1 MSAYF
6 LKHHQILIDRFT
18 YILIM
23 IILPKALFRMR
34 GGLLQL
40 VILAIT
46 FPIPKII
53 GYQTR
58 KTSGKLCTSKDQY
71 HD

>member
-1 MSAYF
+1 
-6 LKHHQILIDRFT
+6 
-18 YILIM
+18 M
-23 IILPKALFRMR
+23 IILLKALFLIT

-46 FPIPKII
+46 FLTPKVI

-58 KTSGKLCTSKDQY
+58 KTSGKLCISKDQY